1 MTTRRGP
8 EDGPCYSPQADG
20 RPDCDGQLLKT
31 SLRRTC
37 YRRISAMDI
46 LIVEDN
52 RRLAANLR
60 RYLELEGYSADVA
73 HDGVEGLEKA
83 IATAPDCLILDLNL
97 PRLDGLAVCE
107 RLRDRGVPVPILMLT
122 ARSAT
127 QDVVQGLDTGA
138 DDYLVKPFEME
149 ELLARVRTLLRR
161 PIADR
166 GPVLRAGEV
175 VVDTNTHEVRKRGQV
190 VHLAPRE
197 YDLLEYLLRNRGVA
211 HDRLKLIEDVW
222 GEYDD
227 LLFSQT
233 VDVHVAYLRRKLGKD
248 LITTV
253 PGKGYLISG

>member
-1 MTTRRGP
+1 MH
-8 EDGPCYSPQADG
+8 
-20 RPDCDGQLLKT
+20 
-31 SLRRTC
+31 
-37 YRRISAMDI
+37 I

-52 RRLAANLR
+52 RQLAANLR

-73 HDGVEGLEKA
+73 YDGIDGLQKTLA
-83 IATAPDCLILDLNL
+83 SAPDCLILDLNL
-97 PRLDGLAVCE
+97 PRLDGLEVCT
-107 RLRDRGVPVPILMLT
+107 RLRDNGASVPVLMLT
-122 ARSAT
+122 ARSNT
-127 QDVVQGLDTGA
+127 RDVVRGLDTGA
-138 DDYLVKPFEME
+138 DDYLVKPFETE

-161 PIADR
+161 PPTDR

-175 VVDTNTHEVRKRGQV
+175 VVDTNTREVRKGGRV

-222 GEYDD
+222 GEYDS

-253 PGKGYLISG
+253 PGRGYLISG